1 MQATTGSGNNN
12 LSSGISE
19 RSVATSHDEDDASSN
34 ADPSTNQGQLPENN
48 AAQAAAHALGQYR
61 LEALRSIDEA
71 GFSCVVKLS
80 PYPRLLTTLYSPFH
94 LKVILVVGIGF
105 FTDA

>member
-1 MQATTGSGNNN
+1 MQATGSSNNN

-19 RSVATSHDEDDASSN
+19 RSVTTSSDEGDTGSKAG
-34 ADPSTNQGQLPENN
+34 PSANPGQPPEND
-48 AAQAAAHALGQYR
+48 AARAAAHALDQYR
-61 LEALRSIDEA
+61 LDALRSIDEA

-80 PYPRLLTTLYSPFH
+80 PYPRLLTALYSGFH
-94 LKVILVVGIGF
+94 IKVILVVGIGF